1 MDHRELPTTS
11 TSAAAAASVTSAAV
25 GGSSVAT
32 IAAVAVTRVGSVA
45 EEDEGHTW
53 RAAAARPVAADAAGV
68 AMAGP
73 LALAK
78 KDQRQ
83 KPKRLEND
91 DHGQR
96 DDDQPKELA
105 VAVAKRVC
113 LT

>member
-1 MDHRELPTTS
+1 MT
-11 TSAAAAASVTSAAV
+11 
-25 GGSSVAT
+25 
-32 IAAVAVTRVGSVA
+32 
-45 EEDEGHTW
+45 
-53 RAAAARPVAADAAGV
+53 
-68 AMAGP
+68 GP
-73 LALAK
+73 WALAK